1 MLVLGIES
9 SCDDTSAA
17 VVEDGTRVR
26 SCVVARQDE
35 FHAKY
40 GGVVPEI
47 ASRKHLEVIA
57 AVVREAHARAGIEKS
72 EIGGVAVSQGPGLVG
87 SLIVGLNFAKAYAY
101 AANLPFIGIN
111 HVEGHLWASRLGDRP
126 AEPPF
131 VGLVVSGGHTNLYL
145 VDADRSMRLVGRTV
159 DDAAGECFDKVAK
172 MLGLGFPGGAMIDRL
187 AAGGD
192 PEGVDLPRPLIR
204 SGDFRFSFSGLKTAV
219 RTHLERRDMPPEG
232 RDLGDLCASLNA
244 AVVDVLLEK
253 LQVAAREFGVGRVVI
268 AGGVAANRMLRE
280 SAARRFEGAGIELSV
295 PDFLFCTDNAAMIA
309 AAGDSLLTAGVRS
322 PWTANAYASIKKVS
336 RDAAS

>member
-1 MLVLGIES
+1 MRVLGIES

-17 VVEDGTRVR
+17 IVEEGTRVR

-57 AVVREAHARAGIEKS
+57 AVVREAHDRACVARSDID
-72 EIGGVAVSQGPGLVG
+72 GVAVSQGPGLVG
-87 SLIVGLNFAKAYAY
+87 SLLVGLNFAKAYAY
-101 AANLPFIGIN
+101 AANMPFIGIN

-126 AEPPF
+126 ATPPF
-131 VGLVVSGGHTNLYL
+131 VGLVVSGGHTNLYF
-145 VDADRSMRLVGRTV
+145 VDADRSMQLIGRTV

-172 MLGLGFPGGAMIDRL
+172 LLGLGFPGGAQIDAL

-192 PEGVDLPRPLIR
+192 PAGVDLPRPLLR

-219 RTHLERRDMPPEG
+219 RTFLHQRGSVPAGD
-232 RDLGDLCASLNA
+232 DLADLCASLNA

-253 LQVAAREFGVGRVVI
+253 LHAAAREHDAKSVVI
-268 AGGVAANRMLRE
+268 AGGVAANRMLRD
-280 SAARRFEGAGIELSV
+280 AATRRFTDAGIELFI

-309 AAGDSLLTAGVRS
+309 AAGDALLEAGVRS
-322 PWTANAYASIKKVS
+322 SWTANAYASIRKVP
-336 RDAAS
+336 RDASS

>member
-17 VVEDGTRVR
+17 VVEDGATVR

-35 FHAKY
+35 FHEKY

-57 AVVREAHARAGIEKS
+57 AVVREAHERAGVSRADIE
-72 EIGGVAVSQGPGLVG
+72 GVAVSQGPGLVG
-87 SLIVGLNFAKAYAY
+87 SLLVGLNFAKAYAY
-101 AANLPFIGIN
+101 AANLPFVGIN
-111 HVEGHLWASRLGDRP
+111 HVEGHLWASRLGERP
-126 AEPPF
+126 ATPPF
-131 VGLVVSGGHTNLYL
+131 VGLVVSGGHTNLYF
-145 VDADRSMRLVGRTV
+145 VDADRAMNLVGRTV

-187 AAGGD
+187 AATGD
-192 PEGVDLPRPLIR
+192 PNRVDLPRPLIR
-204 SGDFRFSFSGLKTAV
+204 SGDYRFSFSGLKTAV
-219 RTHLERRDMPPEG
+219 RTHLEHRGSIPVG
-232 RDLGDLCASLNA
+232 NDLGDLCASLNA

-253 LQVAAREFGVGRVVI
+253 LHAAAREFGASRVVI
-268 AGGVAANRMLRE
+268 AGGVAANRMLRDT
-280 SAARRFEGAGIELSV
+280 ATRRFAEAGIDV
-295 PDFLFCTDNAAMIA
+295 FIPDFLFCTDNAAMIA
-309 AAGDSLLTAGVRS
+309 AAGDALLSARVRS
-322 PWTANAYASIKKVS
+322 PWTANAYASIRKVS

>member
-47 ASRKHLEVIA
+47 ASRKHIEVIA
-57 AVVREAHARAGIEKS
+57 AVVREAHEQAGVERRDIS
-72 EIGGVAVSQGPGLVG
+72 GVAVSQGPGLVG
-87 SLIVGLNFAKAYAY
+87 SLLVGLNFAKAYAY
-101 AANLPFIGIN
+101 ASALPFVGVN

-131 VGLVVSGGHTNLYL
+131 VGLVVSGGHTNLYF
-145 VDADRSMRLVGRTV
+145 VDTDRSMRLVGRTV

-172 MLGLGFPGGAMIDRL
+172 MLDLGFPGGARIDQL
-187 AAGGD
+187 ASTGD
-192 PEGVDLPRPLIR
+192 AKAVDLPRPMIR

-219 RTHLERRDMPPEG
+219 RTHVQARGTPPIG
-232 RDLGDLCASLNA
+232 NDLADLCASLNA

-253 LQVAAREFGVGRVVI
+253 LHLAAREFGARQVVV
-268 AGGVAANRMLRE
+268 AGGVAANHMLRDR
-280 SAARRFEGAGIELSV
+280 AASRFADAGIELFI

-309 AAGDSLLTAGVRS
+309 AAGDALVAAGVRS
-322 PWTANAYASIKKVS
+322 PWNANAYASIKKVS